1 MAAGCVRD
9 DILRKAT
16 TKKLAPYGIHTIGDV
31 ARAQPEFLKR
41 LLGVNGLALWTYANG
56 TDCSR
61 VMHKDFVSP
70 VKSIGH
76 GITCNADLDNNDEVW
91 KVILELCQD
100 IGHRLRV
107 HELSARTVQVFV
119 RGNDLFGSQF
129 QCKLPFKTQLPNEIA
144 AVAFRAFKEH
154 YTWNT
159 KVRSITVR
167 AIELVPKN
175 QEEQLTLFDNTVQRK
190 RREDLEDAIEGIRS
204 RFGKRAI
211 TYGVLLGDLKMP
223 YDGRDRVKMPGMM
236 YQ

>member
-1 MAAGCVRD
+1 M
-9 DILRKAT
+9 
-16 TKKLAPYGIHTIGDV
+16 
-31 ARAQPEFLKR
+31 
-41 LLGVNGLALWTYANG
+41 
-56 TDCSR
+56 
-61 VMHKDFVSP
+61 
-70 VKSIGH
+70 
-76 GITCNADLDNNDEVW
+76 W

-223 YDGRDRVKMPGMM
+223 YDGRDSVKMPGMM